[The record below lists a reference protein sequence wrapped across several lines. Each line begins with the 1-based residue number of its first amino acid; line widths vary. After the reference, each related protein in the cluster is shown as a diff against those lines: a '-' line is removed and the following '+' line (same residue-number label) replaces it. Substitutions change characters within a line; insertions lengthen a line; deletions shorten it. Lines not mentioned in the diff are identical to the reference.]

1 MEDEECTHTSGYTN
15 RHPCFGVE
23 ERETDIV
30 GGLLPDLM
38 LDKKINSDS
47 ESMNSFYPANET
59 PDILSA

>member
-1 MEDEECTHTSGYTN
+1 MYTYL
-15 RHPCFGVE
+15 RVYKQAPVFWGRR

-59 PDILSA
+59 PDTLSG